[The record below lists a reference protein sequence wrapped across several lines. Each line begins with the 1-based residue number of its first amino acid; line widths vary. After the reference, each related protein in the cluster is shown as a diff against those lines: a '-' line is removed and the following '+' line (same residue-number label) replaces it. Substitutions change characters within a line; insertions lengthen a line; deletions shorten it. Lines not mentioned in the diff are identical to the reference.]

1 MTSLTEAMTRDRLPI
16 NRLVP
21 KSMPWTF
28 DDDEILRDAWTR
40 GLTQS
45 QTVVLLPMR
54 SVGQINHRRSVLGL
68 TVAKTR
74 REPHAPVPSAFT
86 EPRIHVLTKDEA
98 LPPLTAAG
106 RPWDQRRL
114 FQCAFP
120 VGEVDGMVHSCC
132 ASIDEPHGYCETHR
146 AVMYRPRT

>member
-1 MTSLTEAMTRDRLPI
+1 MTIITEVEKRDRIPNSYLNPTS
-16 NRLVP
+16 VT
-21 KSMPWTF
+21 WTF

-40 GLTQS
+40 GITQS
-45 QTVVLLPMR
+45 QIVALLPMR
-54 SVGQINHRRSVLGL
+54 TIGQINHRRSVLGL

-86 EPRIHVLTKDEA
+86 EPRTHVLTKDET

-132 ASIDEPHGYCETHR
+132 ARIDEPHGYCETHR
-146 AVMYRPRT
+146 KVMYRPRV

>member
-1 MTSLTEAMTRDRLPI
+1 MTTIHDVM
-16 NRLVP
+16 NRAKLRS
-21 KSMPWTF
+21 KHRFTTSIPWTF
-28 DDDEILRDAWTR
+28 DDDEILRDAWAR

-54 SVGQINHRRSVLGL
+54 SIGQINHRRSVLGL

-74 REPHAPVPSAFT
+74 REPHAPVPSAFS
-86 EPRIHVLTKDEA
+86 EPRTHVLTKDET

-120 VGEVDGMVHSCC
+120 VGEVEGVAHSCC
-132 ASIDEPHGYCETHR
+132 ASIDTPHGYCETHR